1 MSDFID
7 YVALGRALMQ
17 ARNTNSWALGDLAVD
32 FEIKVGRPSDED
44 APTLSDLASAWDV
57 ETPRVSEW
65 RSVAA
70 FFPGNLR
77 MNELSW
83 SHHNLARRASGG
95 DLEQALELLRIAAV
109 MNMGVSAFRRYCAG
123 MYFEGPVAVDA
134 LPIELQMLVP
144 DGESLVWLTF
154 GRDKRADG

>member
-7 YVALGRALMQ
+7 YVDQGRALLDT
-17 ARNTNSWALGDLAVD
+17 RNANSWALGDLAVD
-32 FEIKVGRPSDED
+32 FEVKVGRPSDED
-44 APTLSDLASAWDV
+44 APTLADLASAWDV

-95 DLEQALELLRIAAV
+95 DLEEALELLSVAQAQH
-109 MNMGVSAFRRYCAG
+109 MGVAAFRRYCAG
-123 MYFEGPVAVDA
+123 LYFEGPVAVEDLPRA
-134 LPIELQMLVP
+134 LRLLVP
-144 DGESLVWLTF
+144 DGDGEVWLTF
-154 GRDKRADG
+154 GRMKDAG